1 MRSTEGSPSPVP
13 GHPEAGSV
21 TLRPAAPGDEAEI
34 HRLVRELAAY
44 EREPSAVRLE
54 VADLGP
60 VLFGAPPLASA
71 LVADVDGHL
80 VAFALWYR
88 TFSTWTGRAG
98 MHLEDLFVE
107 EPWRRR
113 GLGRALFAR
122 LAAIC
127 REEGFARLEWN
138 VLQWNDPALSFYR
151 ALGAV
156 RLSEWETW
164 RLDGDTL
171 GRIGADEAPSGQSRR
186 RAARAT

>member
-1 MRSTEGSPSPVP
+1 MNPADRPPSPAL
-13 GHPEAGSV
+13 GDPETRSP

-44 EREPSAVRLE
+44 EREPSAVRLA

-71 LVADVDGHL
+71 LVADVGGRL

-98 MHLEDLFVE
+98 MHLEDLYVE

-113 GLGRALFAR
+113 GLGRALLAR

-127 REEGFARLEWN
+127 REEGLARLEWN
-138 VLQWNDPALSFYR
+138 VLEWNDPALSFYR

-156 RLSEWETW
+156 RLSAWETW
-164 RLDGDTL
+164 RLDGDALDRL
-171 GRIGADEAPSGQSRR
+171 GAEEADSGQSRR